1 MEMAA
6 PRPPR
11 PAPTMRTWGCE
22 FHVLDMRVRTY
33 IESTGL
39 VAVLL
44 LDYFW
49 FAGHDVTSL
58 VVE

>member
-1 MEMAA
+1 
-6 PRPPR
+6 
-11 PAPTMRTWGCE
+11 MRTWGCE